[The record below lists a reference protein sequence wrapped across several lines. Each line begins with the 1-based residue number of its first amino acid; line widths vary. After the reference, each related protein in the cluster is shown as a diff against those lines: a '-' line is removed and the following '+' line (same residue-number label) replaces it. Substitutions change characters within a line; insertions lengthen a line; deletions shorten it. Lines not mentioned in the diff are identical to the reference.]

1 MPVSRKKSKSPPKR
15 KKSPV
20 NKRKKS
26 RSPPKRKVTFSMYN
40 NNNNNMLPPPPA
52 RHFLHRTYNDY
63 QSPLELIRCEQ
74 WNNHA
79 RMNKKHVGCICR
91 PNRISPHSAEYKM
104 FIDERRL
111 RSKL

>member
-26 RSPPKRKVTFSMYN
+26 RSPPKRKVTFSMY